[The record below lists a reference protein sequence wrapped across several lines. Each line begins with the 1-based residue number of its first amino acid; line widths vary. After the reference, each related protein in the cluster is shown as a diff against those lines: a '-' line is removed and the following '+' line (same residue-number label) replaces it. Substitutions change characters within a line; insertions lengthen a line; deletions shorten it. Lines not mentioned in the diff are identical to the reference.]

1 MCSDAG
7 QNLGESHAALPGLYI
22 QFQPSP
28 QAYAGL
34 RLGLHHVAT
43 IVA

>member
-7 QNLGESHAALPGLYI
+7 QNLEESHAAPPGALYSI
-22 QFQPSP
+22 STKSP
-28 QAYAGL
+28 GL